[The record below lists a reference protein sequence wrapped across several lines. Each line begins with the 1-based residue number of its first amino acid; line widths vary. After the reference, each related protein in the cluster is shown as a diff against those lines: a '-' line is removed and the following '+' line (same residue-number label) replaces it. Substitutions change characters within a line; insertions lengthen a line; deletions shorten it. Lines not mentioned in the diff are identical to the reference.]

1 MNESMRSY
9 TNKDGQSVEVSQEH
23 LDTAIKIKQ
32 ELQKASPSRRANWNQ
47 LVRLMEIEGFY
58 DSENSEAYR
67 CMIKAYQKSVGQLPE
82 ATKHAD
88 MVADSKLESIKSLV
102 GEISYEKRE
111 NQHYLREINKGK
123 RELIDFALLV
133 EEIGNAIRE
142 HDFSEFKLKA
152 QPTHASSEKRMIVGL
167 SDLHIGALVDT
178 DINKYNFNIAV
189 ERLSRYASRIITE
202 ARDNNITDLYIMN
215 LGDTI
220 EHASMRFSQG
230 FNAEFT
236 FSEQIVKA
244 SDLIIKFLM
253 FLAREGF
260 NITYAGIAG
269 NHDRVTDK
277 DKNIHGD
284 HAVKPINE
292 IIKVF
297 IKHAGIKNITF
308 EEAKDYGHN
317 VELNTRNF
325 KFVHGDLDSLKDD
338 NLVAKH
344 SSLDGID
351 YDVVLMGHYHH
362 FRDME
367 IGYDKRVVVFGSL
380 KGADEFGEKIRKISV
395 ASQGLII
402 VDEHGDIEVKRVKL
416 S

>member
-1 MNESMRSY
+1 MRSY
-9 TNKDGQSVEVSQEH
+9 TNKDGEQITVSQEH
-23 LDTAIKIKQ
+23 LETAIRIKK
-32 ELQKASPSRRANWNQ
+32 ELQKASASRRASWNQ

-67 CMIKAYQKSVGQLPE
+67 CMIKAYQKSVGELPE
-82 ATKHAD
+82 LPKHAD
-88 MVADSKLESIKSLV
+88 MVADNKLKSIKSLV
-102 GEISYEKRE
+102 GEIAYEKRE
-111 NQHYLREINKGK
+111 NQHYLKEINKGK
-123 RELIDFALLV
+123 RELIDFAILV

-142 HDFSEFKLKA
+142 HDFSEVEMGM
-152 QPTHASSEKRMIVGL
+152 QPLLPSGEKKMIVGL
-167 SDLHIGALVDT
+167 SDLHVGALVDT

-189 ERLSRYASRIITE
+189 ERLSKYASRIIRE
-202 ARDNNITDLYIMN
+202 ARDNDISDLYIMN
-215 LGDTI
+215 LGDTV

-236 FSEQIVKA
+236 FSEQIVRA

-269 NHDRVTDK
+269 NHDRITDK
-277 DKNIHGD
+277 DKNIDGD

-297 IKHAGIKNITF
+297 INHAGISNIKF

-344 SSLDGID
+344 SSIDGID
-351 YDVVLMGHYHH
+351 YDMIVMGHYHH
-362 FRDME
+362 FREME
-367 IGYDKRVVVFGSL
+367 VGYDKRVVTFGSL
-380 KGADEFGEKIRKISV
+380 KGADEYGERIRKISV

-402 VDEHGDIEVKRVKL
+402 VDENGEIDVKRVKL
-416 S
+416 A